1 MAKRYDGTL
10 LITDLDGT
18 MIRSDGTVSAENC
31 EAIARFQQN
40 GGTFSVATGRLPS
53 HFAQFAGLFEPNA
66 PVITFNGAGIY
77 DLSRKQML
85 CSRRIPVPLAELM
98 QAAEPYAEEM
108 EAVILN
114 SETGRQYLEWEQA
127 KEKLPE
133 LNGEPWL
140 KMIFVFRRAAAA
152 VCAQTELRQSSLG
165 KMCDF
170 SRSWPV
176 GVEVLDKRATKG
188 CAVHALRA
196 MLPQISRVVCI
207 GDYEND
213 LSMLQEADLG
223 VAVGNALEIVR
234 QTADRVTVTNDENAI
249 AALIDSL

>member
-1 MAKRYDGTL
+1 MTEGKTL
-10 LITDLDGT
+10 EEQKQSFWKGLLLGCLGT
-18 MIRSDGTVSAENC
+18 MVVMTTAFSLLPAPQQEAELSATQ
-31 EAIARFQQN
+31 EA
-40 GGTFSVATGRLPS
+40 S
-53 HFAQFAGLFEPNA
+53 AQAAQKLDEINALIDSSYLFDVDSEQMTDSMIKGYVAGL
-66 PVITFNGAGIY
+66 G
-77 DLSRKQML
+77 D
-85 CSRRIPVPLAELM
+85 
-98 QAAEPYAEEM
+98 PYSAYYTAEEM

-114 SETGRQYLEWEQA
+114 SEAGRQYLDWEQA

-152 VCAQTELRQSSLG
+152 VCAQTVLRQSSLG

-188 CAVHALRA
+188 CAVRALRA